1 MEGGQGNAYGLGTLS
16 STVISATYMPDG
28 NWALTVQYSNPA
40 QGKQF
45 SVYYTLESAGSAPV
59 FQYVT
64 EITPSNFVS
73 AGCSTKPCICE
84 YVKLSNDHFHTSDTH

>member
-64 EITPSNFVS
+64 EIAPSNFVS
-73 AGCSTKPCICE
+73 LGALLFCVNT
-84 YVKLSNDHFHTSDTH
+84 

>member
-73 AGCSTKPCICE
+73 VGCSTKPSIC
-84 YVKLSNDHFHTSDTH
+84 VST